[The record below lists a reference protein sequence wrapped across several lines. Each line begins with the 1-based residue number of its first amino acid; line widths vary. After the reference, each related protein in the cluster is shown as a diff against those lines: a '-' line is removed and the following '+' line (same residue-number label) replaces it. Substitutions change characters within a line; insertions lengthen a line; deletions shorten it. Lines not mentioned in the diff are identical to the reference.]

1 MLIKKG
7 NSIASCRDFA
17 EIVYLVYQ
25 ESKLEKTVSN
35 NAVLNL
41 FKKTPE
47 NCSSSRLTNDAK
59 IAKLYIYFFIDF
71 HFLEECFLFK
81 LTCKM

>member
-1 MLIKKG
+1 MLIKKD

-17 EIVYLVYQ
+17 LIVYLVYQ
-25 ESKLEKTVSN
+25 ESKLVKTVSN

-41 FKKTPE
+41 FKKKE
-47 NCSSSRLTNDAK
+47 NCSSSRLTNAAK

-71 HFLEECFLFK
+71 HFLEECFLLK